1 MTLAENHDEVQVDK
15 IFGTTW
21 KMIESMIN
29 DIVIFMVFFAIGLI
43 IFASIGTLLFNSVS
57 NYDSFYLSLKNL
69 ISTAMG
75 NLNYLILA
83 NNDKSEYLGT
93 IYLTIVIIVNN
104 ILILNLLIAI
114 LSSTY
119 FLLEKK

>member
-1 MTLAENHDEVQVDK
+1 
-15 IFGTTW
+15 
-21 KMIESMIN
+21 MIESMIN